1 MLIDY
6 IELMIEGEKSD
17 GIKER
22 KYEGL
27 KIDNDLGAFFDF
39 EIREIS
45 TYFKDEKM
53 GCTKQCPLC
62 GAIC

>member
-1 MLIDY
+1 VDDKITRTMLIDY

-27 KIDNDLGAFFDF
+27 KIDNDLGEFFDF

-45 TYFKDEKM
+45 TYFKNMKM
-53 GCTKQCPLC
+53 GCTE
-62 GAIC
+62 

>member
-1 MLIDY
+1 MDDKITRTMLIDY

-27 KIDNDLGAFFDF
+27 KIDNDLGEFFDF

-45 TYFKDEKM
+45 TYFKNMKM
-53 GCTKQCPLC
+53 GCTE
-62 GAIC
+62 

>member
-27 KIDNDLGAFFDF
+27 KIDNDLGEFFDF

-45 TYFKDEKM
+45 TYFKDIKM
-53 GCTKQCPLC
+53 GCTV
-62 GAIC
+62 

>member
-1 MLIDY
+1 VDDKITRTMLIDY

-17 GIKER
+17 GLKER

-27 KIDNDLGAFFDF
+27 KIDNDLGEFFDF

-45 TYFKDEKM
+45 TYFKDIKM
-53 GCTKQCPLC
+53 GCTE
-62 GAIC
+62 

>member
-1 MLIDY
+1 VDDKITRTMLIDY

-27 KIDNDLGAFFDF
+27 KIDNDLGEFFDF

-45 TYFKDEKM
+45 TYFKDIKM
-53 GCTKQCPLC
+53 GCTE
-62 GAIC
+62 

>member
-1 MLIDY
+1 MDDKITRTMLIDY

-27 KIDNDLGAFFDF
+27 KIDNDLGEFFDF

-45 TYFKDEKM
+45 TYFKDIKM
-53 GCTKQCPLC
+53 GCTE
-62 GAIC
+62 